1 MWRVGR
7 VGIVMNEENDIVTRV
22 ESTPK
27 KKVRLQG
34 VNLHNYTRE
43 QGGVMER
50 RDQKEWKVG
59 SINGYP
65 VPRERHIITE
75 QWENRESHV
84 WYPRRR
90 QGTQR

>member
-1 MWRVGR
+1 
-7 VGIVMNEENDIVTRV
+7 MNEENDIVTRV

-50 RDQKEWKVG
+50 RDQKE
-59 SINGYP
+59 
-65 VPRERHIITE
+65 
-75 QWENRESHV
+75 
-84 WYPRRR
+84 
-90 QGTQR
+90 